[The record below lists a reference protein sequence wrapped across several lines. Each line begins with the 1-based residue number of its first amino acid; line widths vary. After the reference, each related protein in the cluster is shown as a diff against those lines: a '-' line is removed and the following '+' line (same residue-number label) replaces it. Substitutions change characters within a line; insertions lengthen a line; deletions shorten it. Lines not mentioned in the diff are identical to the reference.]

1 MACLYKRWASG
12 GVELRC
18 WRLRN
23 VVLCRTQ
30 ITTVKAALQLRR
42 EARILRL
49 ILFHALKGDAAEED
63 GLARNGW

>member
-1 MACLYKRWASG
+1 
-12 GVELRC
+12 LRC

-49 ILFHALKGDAAEED
+49 VLFHALKGDAAEED
-63 GLARNGW
+63 GLARDGW